1 MNSASHYL
9 FWFYERLILS
19 SCQAWRQKNVHK
31 HTHLDVLNILTHST
45 RILFKSMLLILDKLH
60 LNIQASS
67 EWFINTTRHYFY
79 LRCLRKYKKCCFLRV
94 YIIYVLDVDDL
105 SWRLLNAFKSLLFLS
120 RYEINS
126 FQRNLRKG
134 NMIYIHICW
143 GYVHTPY

>member
-1 MNSASHYL
+1 MQVIIYFDFTSVSFCPHAKLEDKRMCIN
-9 FWFYERLILS
+9 I
-19 SCQAWRQKNVHK
+19 
-31 HTHLDVLNILTHST
+31 HTLTHST

-143 GYVHTPY
+143 GYVHTPN